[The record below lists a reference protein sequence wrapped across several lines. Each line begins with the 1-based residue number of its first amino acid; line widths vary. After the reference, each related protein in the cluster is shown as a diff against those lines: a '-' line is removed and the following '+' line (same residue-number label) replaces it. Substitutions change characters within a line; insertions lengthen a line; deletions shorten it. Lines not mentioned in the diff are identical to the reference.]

1 LAFTQ
6 RREFVF
12 LYTVKDAN
20 PNGNPLED
28 NHPRW
33 DEDTEQALVSDVRVK
48 RTIRDEWVRQGENVF
63 IDGEPKTLKS
73 RFIELK
79 DKTGKETGQQV
90 MGECIDTRLF
100 GVTFALDNESFSWTG
115 PVQLKW
121 GRSFNACRFEFVQG
135 TSAFAT
141 EGRGGSE
148 KQQRSFRNEYK
159 VPFALIGVYGIAN
172 QNAAVTTGATEE
184 DLNALTEAIWNGTDN
199 LITRSK
205 NEHKS
210 RYYLEIQYKEGFNG
224 KIGALDE
231 KLLLLSREGEKMNR
245 DEQKSLR
252 NIGQLIVDINPLVRA
267 LDRKQEYIEKVRV
280 IRDEELELRGED
292 ELNKFSFV
300 EQEVR

>member
-1 LAFTQ
+1 MPFEK

-20 PNGNPLED
+20 PNGNPLEE

-48 RTIRDEWVRQGENVF
+48 RTIRDEWVREGKYVF
-63 IDGEPKTLKS
+63 IDGEPKTLKN
-73 RFIELK
+73 RFDELK
-79 DKTGKETGQQV
+79 KEIGKDTGREV
-90 MGECIDTRLF
+90 MGECIDTKLF
-100 GVTFALDNESFSWTG
+100 GVTFALGDESFSWSG

-121 GRSFNACRFEFVQG
+121 GRSLNACHFEFIQG

-159 VPFALIGVYGIAN
+159 VPFALIAVYGIAN

-184 DLNALTEAIWNGTDN
+184 DLDNLASALWKGTDN

-205 NEHKS
+205 HEHKS
-210 RYYLEIQYKEGFNG
+210 RYYLEIQYKEGYDG
-224 KIGALDE
+224 KIGSLDE
-231 KLLLLSREGEKMNR
+231 KLKLLSATGEEMHR
-245 DEQKSLR
+245 DAEKALR
-252 NIGQLIVDINPLVRA
+252 NLGQLVVDISPLVEA
-267 LDRKQEYIEKVRV
+267 IDKKQEFIERIRV
-280 IRDEELELRGED
+280 FKDEELQLKGEA

-300 EQEVR
+300 ELEMR

>member
-300 EQEVR
+300 EQEER

>member
-1 LAFTQ
+1 MSFSK

-20 PNGNPLED
+20 PNGNPLEE

-48 RTIRDEWVRQGENVF
+48 RTIRDEWVREGQFVF
-63 IDGEPKTLKS
+63 VDGEPKTLRK
-73 RFIELK
+73 RFDELK
-79 DKTGKETGQQV
+79 KQTGKKTGREV
-90 MGECIDTRLF
+90 MGECIDTKLF
-100 GVTFALDNESFSWTG
+100 GVTFALGDESFSWSG

-121 GRSFNACRFEFVQG
+121 GRSLNACHFEFIQG

-172 QNAAVTTGATEE
+172 QNAALTTGASEE
-184 DLNALTEAIWNGTDN
+184 DLDDLAVAIWNGTDN

-205 NEHKS
+205 HEHKAC
-210 RYYLEIQYKEGFNG
+210 YYFEIQYKEGFNG

-231 KLLLLSREGEKMNR
+231 KLLLLSSTGKEMNR
-245 DEQKSLR
+245 DAQKALR
-252 NIGQLIVDINPLVRA
+252 NLGQLVVDINPLVKA
-267 LDRKQEYIEKVRV
+267 IEKKQEYIEKVRV
-280 IRDEELELRGED
+280 VKDAELQLKGEEELKR
-292 ELNKFSFV
+292 FSFV
-300 EQEVR
+300 EQEMR